1 MSTLKQSINEQFIEV
16 LTSNIFEQTNHI
28 SEQMEENDKFAYFQN
43 KLENLN
49 ENLIGY
55 SKMIDTFIAGNSEL
69 SQAVAEAKGSIPG
82 LSDKVSDGAKSF
94 GTARSSLDDTKTS
107 LKSFSENVN
116 QTMTSINDSMNK
128 IQGSINA
135 TNLAGDAQQTADSLN
150 QAALDAVELQRELN
164 RLQGTFKKVVV
175 EDSVSDADRTVI
187 QKIIETIESINGGA
201 TDIEKA
207 ISSINQIAMGFS
219 GDSQTDTINTQVS
232 GSMVADAINKSL
244 SDMTQVLTT
253 CSQAITNMQEMYTTS
268 LVPQLDN
275 VIDSMSQMLNN
286 VSDILTR
293 LDDTLGDMNSVFSG
307 IETTVTGANDSLEQ
321 IQTVI
326 DGVSEKLTKLLDR
339 LNSVE
344 DDEKVQAFMEFMKGD
359 PEGYGEFFSQPVLVT
374 TEEVYPIPNYGSAM
388 TPFYTILA
396 IWVGGTILVALIKVK
411 AEPKNLKNVKS
422 YQLFF
427 GRYLLFFVMGQ
438 LQALIIVLGDI
449 YILHCQILYP
459 GWFWLVASL
468 ASVTFTLLIYSLALS
483 FGDVGK
489 ALAVVIMVIQIA
501 GSGGTFPIELLPAVY
516 RNIYIFFPFPYAINA
531 MRETIGGMYGSDYMK
546 NLAELMIFAVVG
558 LLIGLVIRIPFVK
571 LNHFVEK
578 RMEDTKM
585 M

>member
-1 MSTLKQSINEQFIEV
+1 
-16 LTSNIFEQTNHI
+16 
-28 SEQMEENDKFAYFQN
+28 MEENDKFAYFQN

-164 RLQGTFKKVVV
+164 RLQEHLKKVVV

-344 DDEKVQAFMEFMKGD
+344 DDEK
-359 PEGYGEFFSQPVLVT
+359 
-374 TEEVYPIPNYGSAM
+374 
-388 TPFYTILA
+388 
-396 IWVGGTILVALIKVK
+396 
-411 AEPKNLKNVKS
+411 
-422 YQLFF
+422 
-427 GRYLLFFVMGQ
+427 
-438 LQALIIVLGDI
+438 
-449 YILHCQILYP
+449 
-459 GWFWLVASL
+459 
-468 ASVTFTLLIYSLALS
+468 
-483 FGDVGK
+483 
-489 ALAVVIMVIQIA
+489 
-501 GSGGTFPIELLPAVY
+501 
-516 RNIYIFFPFPYAINA
+516 
-531 MRETIGGMYGSDYMK
+531 
-546 NLAELMIFAVVG
+546 
-558 LLIGLVIRIPFVK
+558 
-571 LNHFVEK
+571 
-578 RMEDTKM
+578 
-585 M
+585 

>member
-1 MSTLKQSINEQFIEV
+1 
-16 LTSNIFEQTNHI
+16 
-28 SEQMEENDKFAYFQN
+28 MEENDKFAYFQN

-164 RLQGTFKKVVV
+164 RLQEHLKKVVV

-293 LDDTLGDMNSVFSG
+293 LDDTLGDMSSVFSG

-326 DGVSEKLTKLLDR
+326 DGVSEKLTKLLNR

-344 DDEKVQAFMEFMKGD
+344 DDEKSTGIYGVH
-359 PEGYGEFFSQPVLVT
+359 EGRSGR
-374 TEEVYPIPNYGSAM
+374 
-388 TPFYTILA
+388 
-396 IWVGGTILVALIKVK
+396 IW
-411 AEPKNLKNVKS
+411 
-422 YQLFF
+422 
-427 GRYLLFFVMGQ
+427 
-438 LQALIIVLGDI
+438 
-449 YILHCQILYP
+449 
-459 GWFWLVASL
+459 
-468 ASVTFTLLIYSLALS
+468 
-483 FGDVGK
+483 
-489 ALAVVIMVIQIA
+489 
-501 GSGGTFPIELLPAVY
+501 
-516 RNIYIFFPFPYAINA
+516 
-531 MRETIGGMYGSDYMK
+531 
-546 NLAELMIFAVVG
+546 
-558 LLIGLVIRIPFVK
+558 
-571 LNHFVEK
+571 
-578 RMEDTKM
+578 
-585 M
+585 